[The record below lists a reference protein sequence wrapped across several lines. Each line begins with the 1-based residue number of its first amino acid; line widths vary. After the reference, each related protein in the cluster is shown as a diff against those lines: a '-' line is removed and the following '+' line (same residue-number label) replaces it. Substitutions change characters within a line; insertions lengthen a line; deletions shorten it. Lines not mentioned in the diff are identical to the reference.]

1 MPQHQNPVI
10 VVPGITGT
18 SLYDEYPLKPEALWT
33 AVLNKEYQRLSLHPD
48 DTRYEAIEPSL
59 IRPGRLLDTA
69 YDDLVVALRHDLTAR
84 ADHPTPVFAFPYDW
98 RQDIKDSGT
107 QLGRFVEEVIARTAL
122 LRHYKGYRSH
132 SKVDLVGHS
141 MGGLVICEYLAA
153 LGGNRV
159 EKIATLG
166 TPFRGSLEALVKLLT
181 GLGNL
186 AGEIPKE
193 REREAA
199 RSMPAIYEL
208 LPSFPG
214 AIVAAGDA
222 DSKVETDLFKIKAWQ
237 PGVLASLA
245 EYIRMHAVDPG
256 NQATRTTLAEAL
268 LKSYLER
275 ASAHR
280 SRVENLDLAVAGIP
294 IANWLAVVGVGAKT
308 RVRASVGLQRD
319 EPRYQISEADWV
331 EGWTADDTSVAT
343 GDATV
348 PIAGAL
354 PPFMDRKH
362 VVAVAPADFGRWE
375 WRDQALASRVGFHAM
390 LPNLNLAQRL
400 VLKHLRGKDYKG
412 DVWGRR
418 APGVAKGDWDPP
430 IPELDCKEH
439 DE

>member
-1 MPQHQNPVI
+1 MPQLQNPVI

-33 AVLNKEYQRLSLHPD
+33 AVLNQEHQRLSLHPD
-48 DTRYEAIEPSL
+48 DTRYEAIEPAL

-98 RQDIKDSGT
+98 RQEVKESGA
-107 QLGRFVEEVIARTAL
+107 QLGRFVEEVISRTRL
-122 LRHYKGYRSH
+122 LRHYKGYRNH

-153 LGGNRV
+153 GGGSRA
-159 EKIATLG
+159 EKVATLG
-166 TPFRGSLEALVKLLT
+166 TPFLGSLEALVKLLT

-199 RSMPAIYEL
+199 RSMPAVYQL

-214 AIVAAGDA
+214 AIVAAEAAG
-222 DSKVETDLFKIKAWQ
+222 SKPETDLFKIKAWQ
-237 PGVLASLA
+237 PGVLESLE
-245 EYIRMHAVDPG
+245 EYIRMHSVDSG
-256 NQATRTTLAEAL
+256 NQATRKTRAQEL
-268 LKSYLER
+268 LGSYLKQASEHR
-275 ASAHR
+275 A
-280 SRVENLDLAVAGIP
+280 RVANFDLAAAGVQP
-294 IANWLAVVGVGAKT
+294 ANWLAIVGVGAKT
-308 RVRASVGLQRD
+308 RVRASVGLQRG
-319 EPRYQISEADWV
+319 EPRYQISESDWV
-331 EGWTADDTSVAT
+331 ERWTADDTSLET

-354 PPFMDRKH
+354 PPFIDRKH

-375 WRDQALASRVGFHAM
+375 WRDQTLASRVGFHAM

-400 VLKHLRGKDYKG
+400 VLRHLRGKDYKG
-412 DVWGRR
+412 EVWGRR
-418 APGVAKGDWDPP
+418 APGVAKADWDPP
-430 IPELDCKEH
+430 IPNLTCKEH